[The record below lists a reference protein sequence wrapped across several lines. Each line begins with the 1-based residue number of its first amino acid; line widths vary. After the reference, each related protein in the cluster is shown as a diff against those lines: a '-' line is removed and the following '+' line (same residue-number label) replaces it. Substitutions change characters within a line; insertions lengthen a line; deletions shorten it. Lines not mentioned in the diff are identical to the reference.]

1 MVISAEKP
9 IPLYSVLI
17 FLGFSNGFKYLL
29 NKFLSFL
36 DTFHSH
42 IDRPMD
48 LFLCRGALVRGVD
61 GSEADVLEVDR
72 GVGLRVL
79 DVRGFSRVVGAGP
92 AVAAGHLTGR
102 DCTVIT
108 YH

>member
-1 MVISAEKP
+1 
-9 IPLYSVLI
+9 
-17 FLGFSNGFKYLL
+17 
-29 NKFLSFL
+29 
-36 DTFHSH
+36 
-42 IDRPMD
+42 MD

-72 GVGLRVL
+72 GVWLRVL
-79 DVRGFSRVVGAGP
+79 NVGGFSRVVGAGP

-108 YH
+108 YHRTSVKPVKVSFYRLMVRLCSVLTVNHGLNC